1 MFCPL
6 GELVS
11 QVSAVDSDSGSLGTI
26 QYEISPDTDPVT
38 RYGNALLGMNPI
50 IGQNYIKKTQNYIS
64 VTGSNPNILCCM
76 YCTENYTI
84 KSSRTKS
91 QSS

>member
-50 IGQNYIKKTQNYIS
+50 IGQN
-64 VTGSNPNILCCM
+64 
-76 YCTENYTI
+76 
-84 KSSRTKS
+84 
-91 QSS
+91 